1 MIRWIKSNFMVKEL
15 LAIFGLFILFCILSS
30 TSNYRNYSEEAKR
43 TELNNMSGILQVL
56 NNNFEVAIQDID
68 YITALLSNKVK
79 TNMSSSIVDYLTM
92 EKDEDAILIQTKRD
106 IQEYLS
112 SMCSHKTYLQGMS
125 IYGFNERS
133 VSFGIAMTSSE
144 LAVQEWY
151 QELSNKEFDLTYLP
165 PHYTTSTRRMPKS
178 SEVFSLIR
186 PIEHK
191 GQNIGIVVADIKSSI
206 LDDMFN
212 INSTNG
218 HNIYVVNLKT
228 DEIIYQPEKG
238 MESIIYEALRQDM
251 STGEEITF
259 SEGNEDYLAVYETS
273 SYTPWTAVGTVKE
286 KDIISGFSLVND
298 KMLWWLGIYGALF
311 VVLAFVSTYFIA
323 KDLRVLTGAVAN
335 ISSEN
340 MELGVEI
347 KSNDEIGILYQQI
360 RGMILRMKELIRNI
374 KNTEKEKRKSEI
386 KMLEAQINP
395 HFLYN
400 TLNTIK
406 FLASMQG
413 IQNIQKVCIALSDI
427 LHINLDQRKFIRL
440 SEEMDYLLNYLQIQ
454 EYRYASKISYK
465 ISVEEEVRDYF
476 IPKLL
481 LQPIVENSLKYG
493 IAPIE
498 GQGILQINVYQEESF
513 IKVIVRDNGGRFD
526 HRLLKDNQYNA
537 VGTNHIGLYNIIA
550 RLELLFGDSSTLR
563 IYSEPGLYTLVEI
576 TLPLISEE
584 KQKNYD

>member
-15 LAIFGLFILFCILSS
+15 LAIFGLFLLFCILSS

-43 TELNNMSGILQVL
+43 TELNNMSGMLQVL
-56 NNNFEVAIQDID
+56 NNNFEVTIKDID
-68 YITALLSNKVK
+68 YVTALLSNKVK
-79 TNMSSSIVDYLTM
+79 TSMSASIVEYLTM
-92 EKDEDAILIQTKRD
+92 EESEDATVIQTKRD
-106 IQEYLS
+106 IQEYLR
-112 SMCSHKTYLQGMS
+112 SMCSYKTYLQGMS

-144 LAVQEWY
+144 LMEQEWY
-151 QELSNKEFDLTYLP
+151 EELSKKEFELTFLP
-165 PHYTTSTRRMPKS
+165 PHYSTNTRRMPKS
-178 SEVFSLIR
+178 SEVFSIIR
-186 PIEHK
+186 PIKHK

-206 LDDMFN
+206 LEDMFDV
-212 INSTNG
+212 NSSNG
-218 HNIYVVNLKT
+218 HNIYVVNSKT
-228 DEIIYQPEKG
+228 EEIIYQPEYG
-238 MESIIYEALRQDM
+238 QESIIYEALKQDM
-251 STGEEITF
+251 TRNQEITF
-259 SEGNEDYLAVYETS
+259 IDNKEAYLAVYETS

-323 KDLRVLTGAVAN
+323 KDLRRLTAAVAN

-340 MELGVEI
+340 MELRVEI

-360 RGMILRMKELIRNI
+360 GGMLQRMKELIRNI

-395 HFLYN
+395 HFLHN

-427 LHINLDQRKFIRL
+427 LHINLDQRKFIKL

-454 EYRYASKISYK
+454 EYRYASKIIYK
-465 ISVEEEVRDYF
+465 ISVDEEVKNYF

-493 IAPIE
+493 IGPMD
-498 GQGILQINVYQEESF
+498 GQGILQINIYQEGHF
-513 IKVIVRDNGGRFD
+513 IKITVRDNGGKFNSN
-526 HRLLKDNQYNA
+526 LLRDNQYHA
-537 VGTNHIGLYNIIA
+537 DGSNHIGLSNIIA
-550 RLELLFGDSSTLR
+550 RMGLLFGESSTLK
-563 IYSEPGLYTLVEI
+563 IYSEPELYTLVEI

-584 KQKNYD
+584 DQNNYD